1 MKSNNVLLELNLEL
15 NEDIISA
22 SQFPAS
28 FKFANVT
35 PASKEAS
42 RNLED
47 KYRPKSILPV
57 FSKDSEKLMSKQLP
71 N

>member
-1 MKSNNVLLELNLEL
+1 MKSNNFLLELNLEL

-35 PASKEAS
+35 PSSKEAS
-42 RNLED
+42 RNLKD